1 MLKNLMVL
9 GSRGQVKICSGTPSS
24 LMTPSQ
30 MKSTRSDTSR
40 AKPIS
45 CVTMRIVMPAARQ
58 LADDAQ
64 HLLDHLRVER
74 GCRLVKEHDLRFHR
88 ERPHDGETL
97 LLAAGELAGVLAR
110 LVAQPHALQEGHRLL
125 LRLCLGNLLL
135 QRRRKRYILE
145 HRHIRKDIEMLEHHA
160 DALAVFA
167 DGQLL
172 RGDILAL
179 EEDLPLVGRLQ
190 QVQAPQER
198 RLAAAAG
205 ADDGDDL
212 APADPGGDALEHL
225 ELSEALF
232 QIFRLQDH
240 ISH

>member
-1 MLKNLMVL
+1 
-9 GSRGQVKICSGTPSS
+9 
-24 LMTPSQ
+24 
-30 MKSTRSDTSR
+30 
-40 AKPIS
+40 
-45 CVTMRIVMPAARQ
+45 MRDDEDRHAAARQ

-64 HLLDHLRVER
+64 NLLDHLRVER

-135 QRRRKRYILE
+135 QRRRKRYIVE

-205 ADDGDDL
+205 TDDGDNL